1 MSIGIRKNH
10 IVIALVLTVGGMVA
24 WYALSPLLRTKVV
37 DDALPVVAPEMPQ
50 APESST
56 RAKAEPIANQSATPV
71 LSASYPIVDTP
82 LHPASGTVRIVQ
94 NGDETTVR
102 YENYKTINGP
112 DVRVYLAKDLAAK
125 EYVDLGPLKG
135 TEGNINYSVPKNVD
149 VSEYRYVLT
158 WCEDFAVLFNSA
170 EISVSK

>member
-37 DDALPVVAPEMPQ
+37 DDALPVVAL
-50 APESST
+50 ESST
-56 RAKAEPIANQSATPV
+56 GATAEPVANQSATPV
-71 LSASYPIVDTP
+71 LSDAYPIVDTP
-82 LHPASGTVRIVQ
+82 LHPASGTVRIIQ

-149 VSEYRYVLT
+149 VSDYRYVLT

>member
-1 MSIGIRKNH
+1 MSVEIQKNH
-10 IVIALVLTVGGMVA
+10 IVIALVLTIGGTVA
-24 WYALSPLLRTKVV
+24 WYALSPLFRTKVV
-37 DDALPVVAPEMPQ
+37 EDALPTATSVKPQLPASSPVVGGETEVK
-50 APESST
+50 ESPS
-56 RAKAEPIANQSATPV
+56 PV
-71 LSASYPIVDTP
+71 LSAPFPIVDTP
-82 LHPASGTVRIVQ
+82 SHPASGSVRIVQ

-149 VSEYRYVLT
+149 VSDYRYVLT
-158 WCEDFAVLFNSA
+158 WCEDFSVLFNSA

>member
-1 MSIGIRKNH
+1 MSVGIQKNH
-10 IVIALVLTVGGMVA
+10 IIIALVFTVGGTIA
-24 WYALSPLLRTKVV
+24 WYALSPLLRTTVV
-37 DDALPVVAPEMPQ
+37 DDALPTAIGEQ
-50 APESST
+50 SESPESSPT
-56 RAKAEPIANQSATPV
+56 VAREPDSNRSAALV
-71 LSASYPIVDTP
+71 LSTAFPVVDTP
-82 LHPASGTVRIVQ
+82 SHPASGTVRIVQ
-94 NGDETTVR
+94 GADETIVR

-112 DVRVYLAKDLAAK
+112 DVRVYLAKDLEAK